1 MKVHNTVSGFFEE
14 RSKITSKIA
23 FVPTMGSIHEGHISL
38 IEKAKSYG
46 ETIIVSIFV
55 NPIQFNS
62 TKDFDTYPRSLEDDK
77 KILQNLGVDILF
89 CPPAEEI
96 YPEKFKSYVKVKM
109 LSDVLEGKYRKG
121 NMEGVATVVTKL
133 FNIIQPNYAIF
144 GEKDYQQLLLIKSF
158 VSDLN
163 IPVEIISSK
172 TIRDNEGLALS
183 SRNKNLSVSEKNQ
196 ATEIINSLYFGIK
209 NLISGEKKSKNI
221 ITLIENYLSDFNLIK
236 IEYISIRDLENFEI
250 VDEINSDFVILIA
263 VYVGKIRLID
273 NIIYRKK

>member
-1 MKVHNTVSGFFEE
+1 
-14 RSKITSKIA
+14 
-23 FVPTMGSIHEGHISL
+23 
-38 IEKAKSYG
+38 
-46 ETIIVSIFV
+46 
-55 NPIQFNS
+55 
-62 TKDFDTYPRSLEDDK
+62 
-77 KILQNLGVDILF
+77 
-89 CPPAEEI
+89 
-96 YPEKFKSYVKVKM
+96 
-109 LSDVLEGKYRKG
+109 
-121 NMEGVATVVTKL
+121 MEGVATVVTKL

-183 SRNKNLSVSEKNQ
+183 SRNKNLSVAEKNQ

>member
-1 MKVHNTVSGFFEE
+1 
-14 RSKITSKIA
+14 
-23 FVPTMGSIHEGHISL
+23 MGSIHEGHISL

-96 YPEKFKSYVKVKM
+96 YPENFKSYVKVKM

>member
-62 TKDFDTYPRSLEDDK
+62 TKDFDTYRRSLEDDK

-96 YPEKFKSYVKVKM
+96 YPENFKSYVKVKM

>member
-96 YPEKFKSYVKVKM
+96 YPENFKSYVKVKM
-109 LSDVLEGKYRKG
+109 LSDVLEGK
-121 NMEGVATVVTKL
+121 
-133 FNIIQPNYAIF
+133 
-144 GEKDYQQLLLIKSF
+144 
-158 VSDLN
+158 
-163 IPVEIISSK
+163 
-172 TIRDNEGLALS
+172 
-183 SRNKNLSVSEKNQ
+183 
-196 ATEIINSLYFGIK
+196 
-209 NLISGEKKSKNI
+209 
-221 ITLIENYLSDFNLIK
+221 
-236 IEYISIRDLENFEI
+236 
-250 VDEINSDFVILIA
+250 
-263 VYVGKIRLID
+263 
-273 NIIYRKK
+273 

>member
-1 MKVHNTVSGFFEE
+1 MKVHKTVSGFFEE
-14 RSKITSKIA
+14 RSKITSKIV

-89 CPPAEEI
+89 CPQAEEI
-96 YPEKFKSYVKVKM
+96 YPENFKSYVKVEM

-144 GEKDYQQLLLIKSF
+144 GEKESANSRAPFAVKLG
-158 VSDLN
+158 
-163 IPVEIISSK
+163 
-172 TIRDNEGLALS
+172 IRS
-183 SRNKNLSVSEKNQ
+183 
-196 ATEIINSLYFGIK
+196 
-209 NLISGEKKSKNI
+209 
-221 ITLIENYLSDFNLIK
+221 
-236 IEYISIRDLENFEI
+236 
-250 VDEINSDFVILIA
+250 
-263 VYVGKIRLID
+263 
-273 NIIYRKK
+273 